1 MAESMSKKMIIH
13 ITPSL
18 HERIKKAS
26 EADDVS
32 MSEFIR
38 TSVEQRLDIK
48 AASISVNLID
58 EVKESNREY

>member
-13 ITPSL
+13 ITTSL

-26 EADDVS
+26 KADDVS

-38 TSVEQRLDIK
+38 TSVEQRLDVK
-48 AASISVNLID
+48 AASISANLIN